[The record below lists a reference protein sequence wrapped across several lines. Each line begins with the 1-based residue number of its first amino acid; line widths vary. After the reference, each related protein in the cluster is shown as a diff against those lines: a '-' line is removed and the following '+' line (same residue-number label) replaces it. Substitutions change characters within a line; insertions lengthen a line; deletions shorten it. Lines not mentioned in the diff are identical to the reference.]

1 MRRTLF
7 IALGTAVA
15 LVTAAVA
22 FAAVTPVVGI
32 HETPAAT
39 AFSTTG
45 TVGKLKTST
54 CTENAQTWKFTDGQY
69 TGTVVST
76 DPVLSGTLR
85 IHAHTTVNT
94 TSTPNLGYVDG
105 SFKIRDDDSRVNGN
119 FSGTLKDGKLVGF
132 LTARSHGNRAKVLGN
147 LSATFAGDTSNFT
160 EGLIGVGSSSAVI
173 AVIAGRP
180 ACKAPKTPKPPKS
193 AKRVRAEGVATIIA
207 PVAPAVLSTITVTPK
222 GGPTTPPCVIP
233 AAFPLAGVVT
243 GSKVEMQ
250 CEWVGVAPATPVLT
264 LTKLKLHK

>member
-7 IALGTAVA
+7 ITLGTAVA

-39 AFSTTG
+39 SFSTTG

-54 CTENAQTWKFTDGQY
+54 CTANAQTWKFTDGRY

-76 DPVLSGTLR
+76 DPVLSGTLW

-105 SFKIRDDDSRVNGN
+105 SFKIRDDDSRVNGK

-132 LTARSHGNRAKVLGN
+132 LTARSHGNHARVLGN

-160 EGLIGVGSSSAVI
+160 DGLIGVGSSSAVI
-173 AVIAGRP
+173 AVIAGP
-180 ACKAPKTPKPPKS
+180 ACKAPKAPKPPKP
-193 AKRVRAEGVATIIA
+193 AKRLHAEGVATVIL

-222 GGPTTPPCVIP
+222 HGPTTPPCVIP

>member
-1 MRRTLF
+1 MRRTPF

-85 IHAHTTVNT
+85 IHAHTKINT

-105 SFKIRDDDSRVNGN
+105 SFKIRDDDSRVNGK

-132 LTARSHGNRAKVLGN
+132 FTGKSHGNHAKVLGN

-173 AVIAGRP
+173 AVIAGP
-180 ACKAPKTPKPPKS
+180 ACKAPKAPKPPKP
-193 AKRVRAEGVATIIA
+193 AKRLHAEGVATVIL

-222 GGPTTPPCVIP
+222 HGPTTPSCVIP
-233 AAFPLAGVVT
+233 AAFPLAGAVT
-243 GSKVEMQ
+243 GSKVEME
-250 CEWVGVAPATPVLT
+250 CEWVGAAPATPVLT